1 MRRAAV
7 LAAAAAIWLAT
18 IASGVGQVIA
28 NGSFETPDIP
38 SNTFL
43 YDPSGATW
51 VFTGSS
57 GIIDAPGGAFFGQ
70 SAPDG
75 SQYAFLQ
82 FDPTNAGVFS
92 QTITLSLAGTYQ
104 LSYLVAGRPDNGGGA
119 AGDLPYQILLDS
131 TVIASDTTTTGQ
143 PFTSKVFGFSATSG
157 SHTLTFET
165 AAGASGDNTAFF
177 DMIAIQAVPEPTVGV
192 LLLSSLSGFLFV
204 RAVKRRCRINI
215 GSARI

>member
-7 LAAAAAIWLAT
+7 LTAAAAIWLAT
-18 IASGVGQVIA
+18 IASGVGQIVT

-43 YDPSGATW
+43 YNPSGAPW

-70 SAPDG
+70 PAPDG

-92 QTITLSLAGTYQ
+92 ETITLSLSGTYQ
-104 LSYLVAGRPDNGGGA
+104 LSYLVAGRPDNGAGA
-119 AGDLPYQILLDS
+119 TGNLPYQILLDS
-131 TVIASDTTTTGQ
+131 TVIFSDATTTGQ
-143 PFTSKVFGFSATSG
+143 PFTGKVFNFFATSG

-165 AAGASGDNTAFF
+165 APSASGDNTAFF
-177 DMIAIQAVPEPTVGV
+177 DMIAIQAVPEPGTAA
-192 LLLSSLSGFLFV
+192 LFLTGLV
-204 RAVKRRCRINI
+204 AAAVTRQIRMRR
-215 GSARI
+215 